1 MPSGA
6 VCARMGCYNT
16 GVTRVGLA
24 VEVVSVVLFGS
35 EGGCPAGTCRN
46 RSLSLCGGFAGRSG
60 SSRVSPNTRPA
71 ALPCWG
77 W

>member
-16 GVTRVGLA
+16 GVTRGGLA

-35 EGGCPAGTCRN
+35 EWVARP
-46 RSLSLCGGFAGRSG
+46 GRAETG
-60 SSRVSPNTRPA
+60 
-71 ALPCWG
+71 L
-77 W
+77 